1 MKRFLAVTV
10 LGGALAFSACGGSDS
25 DEDKI
30 KDLVGKVDDDPTA
43 LCDNATKELLAQ
55 LGGKAG
61 CEQLAKSN
69 QDTGG
74 DSKVSNVKVNG
85 DTATATVSD
94 KSGPST
100 VTFQKVDG
108 DWKVK
113 SST

>member
-1 MKRFLAVTV
+1 MKRSLTIAV
-10 LGGALAFSACGGSDS
+10 LGGALALSACGGSKS
-25 DEDKI
+25 DEDNI
-30 KDLVGKVDDDPTA
+30 KDLVKKVDDNPVA

-61 CEQLAKSN
+61 CEQLAKTN
-69 QDTGG
+69 KDTSK
-74 DSKVSNVKVNG
+74 SKVSNVKVNG
-85 DTATATVSD
+85 DTATATVTD

>member
-1 MKRFLAVTV
+1 MKRFLAVAV
-10 LGGALAFSACGGSDS
+10 LGGALAFSACGSDS

-30 KDLVGKVDDDPTA
+30 KDLVKEVDDNPTA

-61 CEQLAKSN
+61 CEALAKTNKDES
-69 QDTGG
+69 G
-74 DSKVSNVKVNG
+74 DSEVSNVKVDG
-85 DTATATVSD
+85 DNATATVKD
-94 KSGPST
+94 DSGNST

>member
-1 MKRFLAVTV
+1 MKRLLTVAV
-10 LGGALAFSACGGSDS
+10 LGSALAFAACGSSNS

-30 KDLVGKVDDDPTA
+30 KSLVKKVDDNPAA
-43 LCDNATKELLAQ
+43 LCDNATPALLAQ

-61 CEQLAKSN
+61 CQQLAKTN
-69 QDTGG
+69 KDTSK
-74 DSKVSNVKVNG
+74 SKVTNVKVTG
-85 DTATATVSD
+85 STATATVTD

-100 VTFQKVDG
+100 VTFQKVNG

>member
-1 MKRFLAVTV
+1 MKRFLAVAM
-10 LGGALAFSACGGSDS
+10 LGGALAVSACGSDS

-30 KDLVGKVDDDPTA
+30 KDLVKDVDENPSA

-69 QDTGG
+69 KDT
-74 DSKVSNVKVNG
+74 SKSEVSNVKVDG
-85 DTATATVSD
+85 DNATATVKDDNGS
-94 KSGPST
+94 ST

>member
-1 MKRFLAVTV
+1 MKRFLAVAAV
-10 LGGALAFSACGGSDS
+10 GGALAVSACGSKS
-25 DEDKI
+25 DEDQI
-30 KDLVGKVDDDPTA
+30 KDVVKKVDDNPAA

-61 CEQLAKSN
+61 CEALAKTN
-69 QDTGG
+69 KDTSK
-74 DSKVSNVKVNG
+74 SKVTNVKVNG
-85 DTATATVSD
+85 DTATATVTD
-94 KSGPST
+94 KSGPSQ

>member
-1 MKRFLAVTV
+1 MKRFLAVAV
-10 LGGALAFSACGGSDS
+10 LGGAFAISGCGSSS

-30 KDLVGKVDDDPTA
+30 KDLVNEVDENPSA

-69 QDTGG
+69 TD
-74 DSKVSNVKVNG
+74 DSDSEVSNVKVDG
-85 DTATATVSD
+85 DNATATVKD
-94 KSGPST
+94 KSGTST

>member
-1 MKRFLAVTV
+1 MKRFLALAF
-10 LGGALAFSACGGSDS
+10 LGGALAVSACGSES

-30 KDLVGKVDDDPTA
+30 KNLVKEVDDNPTA

-69 QDTGG
+69 KDT
-74 DSKVSNVKVNG
+74 SKSEVKNVKVDG
-85 DTATATVSD
+85 DNATATLKD
-94 KSGPST
+94 DSGTST